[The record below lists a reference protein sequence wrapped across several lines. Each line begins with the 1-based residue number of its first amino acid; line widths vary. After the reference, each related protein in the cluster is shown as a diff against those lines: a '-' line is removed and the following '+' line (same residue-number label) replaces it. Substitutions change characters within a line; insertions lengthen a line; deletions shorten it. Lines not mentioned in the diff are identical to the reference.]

1 MPAVRVC
8 TDSKS
13 FLCPSLAPVAPRMSG
28 GLRVQHSFGN
38 LVTQPKGERA
48 SVIFPASSRSWD
60 NSIQIIEILKIGP

>member
-8 TDSKS
+8 TDSKG
-13 FLCPSLAPVAPRMSG
+13 FLCPSLAPVAPRKSG

-48 SVIFPASSRSWD
+48 AVIFLASSWWD
-60 NSIQIIEILKIGP
+60 SSIQIIEILKIGP